1 MQTNASVLQNTGHPV
16 GSVAADAALEV
27 IEPDWHGWDVDACIE
42 RGVLPV
48 RSAKGA
54 QVLLRDA
61 RPGVLNW
68 LRRQRPGG
76 VRWTVAS
83 EAELK
88 PYWDAVRRAAA
99 VQEADQA
106 RSSDD
111 ASVPMNV
118 TDYVDTLVRT
128 AWRSRASDIHLE
140 HTRHG
145 LTARY
150 RVDGL
155 LTPAQDWTGTEA
167 ASEVLSRLKV
177 LAALDIS
184 ETRLPQDGRYTASI
198 DGLSVDIRVSIMP
211 NAYGECA
218 VLRILDKRHL
228 LGQAQQ
234 ITLEGLGYQG
244 TSLGRIRALARRPHG
259 MLLVTG
265 PTGSGKTTTLY
276 ATIAESMSPQDKIIS
291 IEDPIE
297 YEIDGL
303 LQIPVNEKKGLTFAK
318 GLRSILRHDPDKIFV
333 GEIRDAETAD
343 IAVQAALTG
352 HLVFTTV
359 HANSVFDVIGRFL
372 HMGVD
377 LYSFMSSLNGVVSQ
391 RLVRRSCAC
400 APAVRMGCTRCGG
413 SGFDGRTVLA
423 EVLEVDD
430 RLRDMVVARADLSQV
445 KAYVHER
452 VGVAMA
458 RQAAEMVAQCI
469 TTQEEVDRVLVVEA

>member
-1 MQTNASVLQNTGHPV
+1 MTPSDTQSQMTGR
-16 GSVAADAALEV
+16 ADRSLPPQ
-27 IEPDWHGWDVDACIE
+27 IEPDWTGWDVGACIE
-42 RGVLPV
+42 RGVLPI
-48 RSAKGA
+48 RGEQGP
-54 QVLLRDA
+54 QVLLREA
-61 RPGVLNW
+61 HPGVLNW
-68 LRRQRPGG
+68 LRRRQPGG
-76 VRWTVAS
+76 VPWVVAP
-83 EAELK
+83 EALLR
-88 PYWDAVRRAAA
+88 PAWDAARQASKSATGTGVGSAQIPAAGT
-99 VQEADQA
+99 
-106 RSSDD
+106 
-111 ASVPMNV
+111 NV
-118 TDYVDTLVRT
+118 TQYVDVLVGT
-128 AWRSRASDIHLE
+128 AWWSRASDIHLE
-140 HTRHG
+140 HTRQG

-155 LTPAQDWTGTEA
+155 LTPAMAWSGAEP

-228 LGQAQQ
+228 LGQTQQ
-234 ITLEGLGYQG
+234 ITLEGLGYRG
-244 TSLGRIRALARRPHG
+244 TSLARIRTLARRPHG

-391 RLVRRSCAC
+391 RLVRRSCGC
-400 APAVRMGCTRCGG
+400 APEARAICTRCGG
-413 SGFDGRTVLA
+413 TGFDGRTVLA

-430 RLRDMVVARADLSQV
+430 RLRDMVVARSDLSQV

-452 VGVAMA
+452 VGIAMA
-458 RQAAEMVAQCI
+458 GQAAEMVARGL